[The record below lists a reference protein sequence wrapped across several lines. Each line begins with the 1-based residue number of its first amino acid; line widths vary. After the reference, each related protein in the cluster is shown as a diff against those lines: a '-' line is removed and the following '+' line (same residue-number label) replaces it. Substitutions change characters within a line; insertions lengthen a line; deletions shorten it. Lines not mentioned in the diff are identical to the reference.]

1 MFCLSEQTT
10 AFQNIQIFPAPVQEV
25 VFFIRV
31 LRKYKAKVAM
41 GVMEGTVHKGN
52 IPTWMESVFVT
63 TFFSQQFPKKYL
75 ERFI

>member
-1 MFCLSEQTT
+1 M
-10 AFQNIQIFPAPVQEV
+10 QEV

-41 GVMEGTVHKGN
+41 GVMEGTVHEGN

-63 TFFSQQFPKKYL
+63 TFFSQQFPKKNL
-75 ERFI
+75 ERFIWTKINLIGEKFYTNLEE

>member
-1 MFCLSEQTT
+1 M
-10 AFQNIQIFPAPVQEV
+10 QEV

-75 ERFI
+75 ERFIWTKINLIGEKFYTNLEE